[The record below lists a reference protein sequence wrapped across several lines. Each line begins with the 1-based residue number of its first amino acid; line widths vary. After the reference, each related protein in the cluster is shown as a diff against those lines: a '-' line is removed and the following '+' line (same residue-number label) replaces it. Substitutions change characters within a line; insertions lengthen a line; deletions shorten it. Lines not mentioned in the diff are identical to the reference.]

1 MSELHDN
8 NLTDWHSELNL
19 FQGNVYQTS
28 IETETDLD
36 YMPLTTIGNG
46 GPIEFYVRGIPGKY
60 RDLNNSKIEIKA
72 KITKADGAVLA
83 NPDKNLVAASNN
95 LLHTLFQTMELEVN
109 GKLVTDPN
117 TSYPYRAYI
126 EALVNTPKNLFD
138 TRMKCQGWEK
148 DTAGKW
154 DVTDATGDN
163 AGLRAHV
170 VWPVLRIR
178 TTHLQCALP

>member
-1 MSELHDN
+1 MSELQDN
-8 NLTDWHSELNL
+8 NLTDWHSEINL

-83 NPDKNLVAASNN
+83 GGDKNLVAASNN
-95 LLHTLFQTMELEVN
+95 LLHSLFQTMELEVN
-109 GKLVTDPN
+109 GKLVTDHN
-117 TSYPYRAYI
+117 TSYPYRAFI
-126 EALVNTPKNLFD
+126 EALVNPPKHLFD
-138 TRMKCQGWEK
+138 TRMKCQGWE
-148 DTAGKW
+148 
-154 DVTDATGDN
+154 
-163 AGLRAHV
+163 
-170 VWPVLRIR
+170 
-178 TTHLQCALP
+178 TTRRESGTLQMQQAQA

>member
-1 MSELHDN
+1 MSELHEN

-46 GPIEFYVRGIPGKY
+46 GPIEFYVRGIPSKY

-72 KITKADGAVLA
+72 KITKADGALLA
-83 NPDKNLVAASNN
+83 NRDKNMVAASTN
-95 LLHTLFQTMELEVN
+95 LLHTLFHTMELEVN

-126 EALVNTPKNLFD
+126 KALVNTSSKN
-138 TRMKCQGWEK
+138 R
-148 DTAGKW
+148 
-154 DVTDATGDN
+154 TGYQPMLLHRRVISI
-163 AGLRAHV
+163 G
-170 VWPVLRIR
+170 PM
-178 TTHLQCALP
+178 